1 MAIFSD
7 RDCYKVRSC
16 LSRLLQ
22 RIICIVVELEGC
34 YCEEGVA
41 ADLFTLCGKRVHVL
55 VLSQST
61 FHIGFGLWILELDSD
76 SLILLMT
83 SSILVYKKI

>member
-16 LSRLLQ
+16 LTRLLQ

-41 ADLFTLCGKRVHVL
+41 ADLFTLCGARVHVL

-61 FHIGFGLWILELDSD
+61 FQLALDFGIGFGFFDIVDDVSNPRL
-76 SLILLMT
+76 
-83 SSILVYKKI
+83 